1 MAEAT
6 ATAIG
11 IASIL
16 SIAKDVVG
24 IAGSLAQY
32 FQNVKLAEKHISS
45 LLKEVRASSEVLQG
59 VELLLNDPEQQ
70 ELLPLFEPTS
80 TLRKALVAYKASLQ
94 ALSEKLEKL
103 ARDLEQGGTAKS
115 LRGSIGRAVH
125 RLKWPFQENE
135 FAQVLEGLRNCARLF
150 EFGLTVEGCRTLAK
164 PSTDVARI
172 LRRDEA
178 LSNETQKILRL
189 VTSLQSIPDDLK
201 AVQVLTQSFHVR
213 ASDERIMTMLIWLS
227 PLFM

>member
-45 LLKEVRASSEVLQG
+45 LLEEVRASSEVLQG

-80 TLRKALVAYKASLQ
+80 TLRKALAAYKASLQ
-94 ALSEKLEKL
+94 ALSEKL

-189 VTSLQSIPDDLK
+189 VTSLQSIPGDLK

-213 ASDERIMTMLIWLS
+213 ASDERFMTMLIWLS
-227 PLFM
+227 PLSM